1 MNSTGLKE
9 TKSRIKILENF
20 LIAVTIIGL
29 SSLPYIH
36 DIITIRGEG
45 LKGWVPDW
53 GLQAFLTD
61 SNGYVLGFS
70 SYRVFVYTL
79 LIHLFSHIGYTGWF
93 FEARGKLYRPF
104 ILVPVILSMYQIG
117 IILFNWRSSAF
128 NQPNTKII
136 LTVALSLFLAY
147 NFYFNNKKMIFN
159 HFNKTKLKNEPEPTE
174 NYQN

>member
-1 MNSTGLKE
+1 MNSTELKE
-9 TKSRIKILENF
+9 MKSRIKILENF
-20 LIAVTIIGL
+20 LIAVAIIGL

-36 DIITIRGEG
+36 DVITVRGEG

-53 GLQAFLTD
+53 GLQQLLTD
-61 SNGYVLGFS
+61 STGRILGFS
-70 SYRVFVYTL
+70 SYRVFIYTL
-79 LIHLFSHIGYTGWF
+79 LLHLFAHIGYTGWF
-93 FEARGKLYRPF
+93 FEASGKLYRPF

-136 LTVALSLFLAY
+136 ITIVLSLFLAY
-147 NFYFNNKKMIFN
+147 NFYFNNKKMIKN
-159 HFNKTKLKNEPEPTE
+159 HLKKTKLNNETESTE